1 MFGALASSLSQYSS
15 PSTVRISSQRG
26 WRLGFMHRSSS
37 SDPLVLVI
45 SKVGRKGLMRKVTRG
60 WLIQSSSMIMPNL
73 AIEILRQWGISR
85 ILTLVWILCIM
96 SKGDLVRGRK
106 HKPLFV
112 WLESFN
118 GHLVGCVRWVL
129 LYYEGQEHLVKFLV
143 ADFLMTF

>member
-1 MFGALASSLSQYSS
+1 
-15 PSTVRISSQRG
+15 
-26 WRLGFMHRSSS
+26 
-37 SDPLVLVI
+37 
-45 SKVGRKGLMRKVTRG
+45 
-60 WLIQSSSMIMPNL
+60 MIMPNL

-118 GHLVGCVRWVL
+118 GHLVDCVRCVL